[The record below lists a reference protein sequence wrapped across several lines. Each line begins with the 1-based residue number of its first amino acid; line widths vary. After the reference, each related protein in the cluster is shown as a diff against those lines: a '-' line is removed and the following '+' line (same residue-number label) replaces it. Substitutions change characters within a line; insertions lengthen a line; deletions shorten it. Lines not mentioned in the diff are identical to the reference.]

1 MRNYQDSEQYY
12 ELSDLFFP
20 DNSKNQLTVVI
31 IRPIIVSNGM
41 NDLFVEI
48 LRANDFLI
56 IKRKKRVLTKQKA
69 SYLC

>member
-56 IKRKKRVLTKQKA
+56 IKRKKRVLTKQEA